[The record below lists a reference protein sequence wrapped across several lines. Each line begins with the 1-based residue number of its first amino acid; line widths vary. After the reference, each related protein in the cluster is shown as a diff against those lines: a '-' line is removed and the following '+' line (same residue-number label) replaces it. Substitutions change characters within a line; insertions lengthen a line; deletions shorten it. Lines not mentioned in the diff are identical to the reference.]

1 MSKFLDDNGLLY
13 LWGKI
18 KGLIPK
24 KTSEL
29 TNDSGFITA
38 QDVPDAVSPSTVAP
52 KMDGTAAL
60 GTDGGFARGDHVH
73 PHDTTKVD
81 KVEGKGLSTED
92 FTTEEKPSWVALL
105 RVPTN
110 MCPRLPLRPK
120 RVRCSSPAVSQTPAK
135 PKPPPPKLSSR
146 PMIWRRAS
154 KAPPLLWQGTA
165 LRMPIPKPR

>member
-52 KMDGTAAL
+52 QHRCAENGRHRRPGHRRRL
-60 GTDGGFARGDHVH
+60 
-73 PHDTTKVD
+73 
-81 KVEGKGLSTED
+81 
-92 FTTEEKPSWVALL
+92 
-105 RVPTN
+105 
-110 MCPRLPLRPK
+110 CP
-120 RVRCSSPAVSQTPAK
+120 
-135 PKPPPPKLSSR
+135 
-146 PMIWRRAS
+146 W
-154 KAPPLLWQGTA
+154 
-165 LRMPIPKPR
+165 